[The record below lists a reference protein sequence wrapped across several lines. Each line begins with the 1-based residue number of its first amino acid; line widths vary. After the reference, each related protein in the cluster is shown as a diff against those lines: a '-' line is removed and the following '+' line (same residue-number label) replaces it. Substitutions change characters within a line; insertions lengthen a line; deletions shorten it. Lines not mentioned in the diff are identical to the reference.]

1 MATVTFK
8 RGTKAEIES
17 TQIQDGQLLMETDQ
31 LNNNKIYLDLP
42 NGTRV
47 PVGGSG
53 AWVGTKEEFEL
64 AVEEGKIADG
74 TQVIITDD
82 YESGITA
89 SMTLYSNAQSGL
101 VATNVQGAIDELN
114 SNLNSKITKEYV
126 DNLIIPISIPN
137 NNKRTYSIGL
147 NGALFILPRNGV
159 IFMSTYQSNKQ
170 TIVFGSI
177 PSGLTISK
185 DTDSYLITV
194 ENKMG
199 YTLNGSIITT

>member
-1 MATVTFK
+1 M
-8 RGTKAEIES
+8 
-17 TQIQDGQLLMETDQ
+17 
-31 LNNNKIYLDLP
+31 
-42 NGTRV
+42 
-47 PVGGSG
+47 
-53 AWVGTKEEFEL
+53 
-64 AVEEGKIADG
+64 
-74 TQVIITDD
+74 
-82 YESGITA
+82 
-89 SMTLYSNAQSGL
+89 
-101 VATNVQGAIDELN
+101 
-114 SNLNSKITKEYV
+114 NSKITKEYV

-137 NNKRTYSIGL
+137 NNKRTYSIGS

-185 DTDSYLITV
+185 NTDSRLITV